1 MLYADFVW
9 QCPNCKQFHSEG
21 FANED
26 DPYTCC
32 GCKRQFILTFSVDVE
47 EIEAY
52 DKKSGQVSEVRL
64 IKMGISHD
72 QGKTWGEIEVDTRD
86 LNPDTSPLKVGDWIK
101 APGGGSILEIWL
113 NEKIGKLNSRRVYAL
128 AGGHRDATE

>member
-1 MLYADFVW
+1 MLWADFTW

-26 DPYTCC
+26 DPYTCRGC
-32 GCKRQFILTFSVDVE
+32 GRQFMLTFSVDVE
-47 EIEAY
+47 DVEAY
-52 DKKSGQVSEVRL
+52 DKQSERVSEVRL
-64 IKMGISHD
+64 TKIGISHD

-101 APGGGSILEIWL
+101 APGDGSTFEIWF
-113 NEKIGKLNSRRVYAL
+113 NDKQGKLNSRRVYAL
-128 AGGHRDATE
+128 AEGHRDATE